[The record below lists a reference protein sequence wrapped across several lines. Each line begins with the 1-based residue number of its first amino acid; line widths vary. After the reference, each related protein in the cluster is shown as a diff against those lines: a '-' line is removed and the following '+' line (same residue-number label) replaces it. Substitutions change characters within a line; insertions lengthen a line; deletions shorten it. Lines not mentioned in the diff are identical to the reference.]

1 MFGVGIGNA
10 TSMPPLIAQTD
21 FVKDDVPRVVAL
33 TVAIGQAVYSFAPAA
48 FGFIREATAGDAALF
63 IAAAAIYAAA
73 IVTLLAG
80 RR

>member
-1 MFGVGIGNA
+1 
-10 TSMPPLIAQTD
+10 MPPLMAQTD

-33 TVAIGQAVYSFAPAA
+33 TVAIGQAVYSFAPAV
-48 FGFIREATAGDAALF
+48 FGLIRELASGDAAFF
-63 IAAAAIYAAA
+63 IAAAGIYAAA